1 MRIRIELS
9 FEVIKCKVGQY
20 LIHLNDT
27 FEWSQTLI
35 DKIAILH
42 VAHEAAST
50 SCPEKN
56 FRNAK
61 LLSSIKSEAHGAIR
75 NYASDWRAIVVEV
88 GKKVSK
94 GRQAVFS
101 GGDTEGGN
109 VLGGIN
115 IGGRET
121 IGNGLELEGGDAL
134 EGVWTPRFEQAVMV
148 VLCVDKGNVEPSEMK
163 ELS

>member
-1 MRIRIELS
+1 M
-9 FEVIKCKVGQY
+9 
-20 LIHLNDT
+20 
-27 FEWSQTLI
+27 
-35 DKIAILH
+35 
-42 VAHEAAST
+42 
-50 SCPEKN
+50 
-56 FRNAK
+56 
-61 LLSSIKSEAHGAIR
+61 
-75 NYASDWRAIVVEV
+75 VEV

-94 GRQAVFS
+94 GRQAVFC
-101 GGDTEGGN
+101 GGDTESGS